1 MLYEFK
7 VTRNMLFYQFVLI
20 ICQNILKHVVS
31 SYDRCFSCDIEP
43 LNHFGIKAVKA
54 KFYFITSSYHVKTW
68 HFNYI
73 ASWNFS
79 LYI

>member
-1 MLYEFK
+1 MMLYEFK

-43 LNHFGIKAVKA
+43 LNHF
-54 KFYFITSSYHVKTW
+54 
-68 HFNYI
+68 
-73 ASWNFS
+73 
-79 LYI
+79 